1 MDSTNNDLPHA
12 LTDEQIERLAAI
24 GVEQFGPRLSRTQF
38 SKPPPSQAA
47 VALAS
52 FPRAQFRNRMIPS
65 RSWSVTLLAGAPELT
80 AGSCDPEMR
89 WNPAPTLTV
98 R

>member
-1 MDSTNNDLPHA
+1 MEIKRSGSQPSSPGPAEYFSGTVRID
-12 LTDEQIERLAAI
+12 
-24 GVEQFGPRLSRTQF
+24 PRLSRTQF

-65 RSWSVTLLAGAPELT
+65 RSWSVTLLTGAPELT
-80 AGSCDPEMR
+80 AGSCYPEMR